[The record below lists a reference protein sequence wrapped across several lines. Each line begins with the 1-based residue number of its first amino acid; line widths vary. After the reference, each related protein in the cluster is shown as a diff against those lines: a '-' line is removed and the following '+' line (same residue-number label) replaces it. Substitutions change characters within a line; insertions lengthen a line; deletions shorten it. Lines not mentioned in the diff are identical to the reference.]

1 MELIAQGAEAKVY
14 LTEEKKILKERI
26 KKSYRISELDNFLRK
41 TRTKKEA
48 KIMADLKRL
57 GIKAPVVYETSEFS
71 IEMELIEGDKL
82 KDILDKNNCAGLCK
96 KIGSAV
102 SIMHKGNIIHGDLT
116 SSNIIVKEGE
126 IYFIDFGL
134 SVETKSL
141 EQKASDLLTLYQNF
155 NSVHPEVEAWKHFL
169 DGYREQEE
177 VLKVFQK
184 MLKRRR
190 YMESCAAKSPE

>member
-1 MELIAQGAEAKVY
+1 MKLIAQGAEAKIY
-14 LTEEKKILKERI
+14 LMAEGKILKERV
-26 KKSYRISELDNFLRK
+26 KKNYRIEQLDNYLRK

-57 GIKAPVVYETSEFS
+57 GIKAPVVYDIKDFS

-82 KDILDKNNCAGLCK
+82 KDILKGENAPELCR
-96 KIGSAV
+96 KIGEAV
-102 SIMHKGNIIHGDLT
+102 SKMHQGNIIHGDLT
-116 SSNIIVKEGE
+116 SSNIIVKERE

-141 EQKASDLLTLYQNF
+141 EQKAADILTLCQNF
-155 NSVHPEVEAWKHFL
+155 NSVHPDVEAWKYFL
-169 DGYREQEE
+169 DGYRGQEE
-177 VLKVFQK
+177 VLRVFEK

-190 YMESCAAKSPE
+190 YISID